1 MKEHFNKKETLE
13 KITPVIENT
22 AMRYNLIPLE
32 ISLEKESGHWF
43 LRIFIY
49 SSDHP
54 VNHLDCENI
63 SRSLG
68 DLLDELIPF
77 KYYLEVSSPGL
88 DKKLKTSLEY
98 KVFEGHNVIVKVK
111 TPLEEGLE
119 KTFKAKLLGYGSE
132 QDSARVLAYPND
144 KEYEI
149 KKENIFSIRL
159 NDIEEI

>member
-1 MKEHFNKKETLE
+1 MKEHFHKKEVLE
-13 KITPVIENT
+13 KIAPVIENT

-32 ISLEKESGHWF
+32 VSLEKENGHWF

-49 SSDHP
+49 CMEHP
-54 VNHLDCENI
+54 VNHQDCENI

-88 DKKLKTSLEY
+88 DKKLKSPIEY
-98 KVFEGHNVIVKVK
+98 QIFKGHSVVVKLKNQVEDEL
-111 TPLEEGLE
+111 P
-119 KTFKAKLLGYGSE
+119 KTFKGKLIDYSE
-132 QDSARVLAYPND
+132 TFGLKIFSYETQ
-144 KEYEI
+144 KEYVLTLD
-149 KKENIFSIRL
+149 NIFSIKL